1 MRRNDPNS
9 TTQCAAVCRFA
20 TLTSSALLGCIIRSY
35 MLYLVAQATA
45 QRSALMAGSSP
56 AMNCVPQPGSARRQ
70 HSLPA
75 VLSGRRV
82 LLRNVRVQVAHT
94 HLGRGRWNA
103 ITCKIRES
111 WFPTH
116 WPAITRLVPLL
127 SGDTQISKESAGST
141 HRIAYLDGSW
151 EDVNFDALRHITI
164 KATIFTEG
172 TMRRTF
178 SSSNQVTRSL
188 RDEEEK

>member
-20 TLTSSALLGCIIRSY
+20 TLTSSALLGYIIRSY

-82 LLRNVRVQVAHT
+82 LLRNGT
-94 HLGRGRWNA
+94 
-103 ITCKIRES
+103 
-111 WFPTH
+111 
-116 WPAITRLVPLL
+116 
-127 SGDTQISKESAGST
+127 GST
-141 HRIAYLDGSW
+141 YASRTGTVECYYVQDSRIVVSY
-151 EDVNFDALRHITI
+151 ALARNNTSG
-164 KATIFTEG
+164 APVV
-172 TMRRTF
+172 RRYTDLQRV
-178 SSSNQVTRSL
+178 SREYTPHCIPGRKL
-188 RDEEEK
+188 GGRKL